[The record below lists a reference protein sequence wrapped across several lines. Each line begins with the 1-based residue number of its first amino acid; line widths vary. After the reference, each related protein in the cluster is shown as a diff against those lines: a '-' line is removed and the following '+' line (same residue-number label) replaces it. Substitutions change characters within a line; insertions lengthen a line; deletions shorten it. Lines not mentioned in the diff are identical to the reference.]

1 MFTIAIIYSDD
12 IFINNCSKMNK
23 NERVYDIKL
32 YEEIKQLSKNKFE
45 ELLRKCNTILIDS
58 RLVDVICTIS
68 YYASMKEYNLEL
80 LILDTE
86 KYNTIYTFYQ
96 YMKLYWFKNQFRLF
110 DDKQLSNVFATIL
123 ILNKLNSQYRVDL
136 ICDVVSNSN
145 IIAGKYNIE
154 ILISFVE
161 HNLKLLQTLL
171 KQRDFNIHLD
181 YHHVK
186 KLVEECY

>member
-1 MFTIAIIYSDD
+1 
-12 IFINNCSKMNK
+12 
-23 NERVYDIKL
+23 
-32 YEEIKQLSKNKFE
+32 
-45 ELLRKCNTILIDS
+45 
-58 RLVDVICTIS
+58 
-68 YYASMKEYNLEL
+68 
-80 LILDTE
+80 
-86 KYNTIYTFYQ
+86 
-96 YMKLYWFKNQFRLF
+96 MKLYWFKNQFRLF

-161 HNLKLLQTLL
+161 HNLKLLQALL